1 MKQVNKKINSNKFIK
16 RAVEKARSHVQKRT
30 EATNPAKVLAMQ
42 TPMPPVRIIG
52 F

>member
-16 RAVEKARSHVQKRT
+16 RAVKKARSHVQKRT
-30 EATNPAKVLAMQ
+30 EAINPAKVLAMQ
-42 TPMPPVRIIG
+42 MPILPVRIIR